1 MHHTNEFKMYL
12 FRDGLLMLALY
23 KTTLIDLAFVAYL
36 TGHTISYRIKLIYV
50 PQRGQKKKK
59 RAETWQ
65 ISYA

>member
-50 PQRGQKKKK
+50 
-59 RAETWQ
+59 
-65 ISYA
+65 SLVVV